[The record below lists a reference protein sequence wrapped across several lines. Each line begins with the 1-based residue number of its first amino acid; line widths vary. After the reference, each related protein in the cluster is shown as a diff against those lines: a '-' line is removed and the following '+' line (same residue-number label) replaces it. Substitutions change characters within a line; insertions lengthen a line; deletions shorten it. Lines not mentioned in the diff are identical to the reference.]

1 MQNWVDDTSPAPV
14 GKMYRFTAGCVF
26 WGCFAFNSE
35 EQSNGF
41 GWGVLHRIGPPMRPC
56 EASQIEGHNSHIG
69 CHAFS
74 QCDVYS
80 NLSIP
85 MRQRL
90 MEPCLSPSKLSHRH
104 GSILGIALVGLAGL
118 DPRGRRAHPMGEGG
132 GGARLVGWG
141 LARWVRRARS
151 SRSVIGPRLVRR
163 ARRSYLYISPLM
175 IPHMILQTIIHVMFI
190 YKMIYNF
197 TYNSAYNF
205 TYTPIQFLHIFTHNF
220 ACNSAHKLYIY
231 VRL

>member
-1 MQNWVDDTSPAPV
+1 MLHLCRWCLCFHRTVLAILPPMFADVPSPSGSATPQRIWPCFKGV
-14 GKMYRFTAGCVF
+14 GGC
-26 WGCFAFNSE
+26 
-35 EQSNGF
+35 
-41 GWGVLHRIGPPMRPC
+41 RIGSTTHPLLLWAKCIGSLQAAFFGGALLLIAKSSQMVSGGGCYIGSGPLMRPC

-132 GGARLVGWG
+132 GG
-141 LARWVRRARS
+141 VR
-151 SRSVIGPRLVRR
+151 
-163 ARRSYLYISPLM
+163 
-175 IPHMILQTIIHVMFI
+175 
-190 YKMIYNF
+190 N
-197 TYNSAYNF
+197 
-205 TYTPIQFLHIFTHNF
+205 
-220 ACNSAHKLYIY
+220 C
-231 VRL
+231 

>member
-1 MQNWVDDTSPAPV
+1 
-14 GKMYRFTAGCVF
+14 
-26 WGCFAFNSE
+26 
-35 EQSNGF
+35 
-41 GWGVLHRIGPPMRPC
+41 MRPC

-104 GSILGIALVGLAGL
+104 GSILGIAPVGLAGL

-132 GGARLVGWG
+132 GSEACRVGPRSLGSSGSLVA
-141 LARWVRRARS
+141 LRNRPLARS
-151 SRSVIGPRLVRR
+151 SGSSELLVYKLTYD
-163 ARRSYLYISPLM
+163 STYDFTNNYTCNFLN
-175 IPHMILQTIIHVMFI
+175 

-205 TYTPIQFLHIFTHNF
+205 TYTSIQFYKCFTNIFT
-220 ACNSAHKLYIY
+220 CNPAHKLYIY
-231 VRL
+231 FRL